1 MYICTNIYE
10 NMYEYVHLFQ
20 YHHYLY
26 HISFSFSK
34 TILIKYPISIAL
46 SLVWFP
52 NPLAAGSGFKVRWGP
67 CLQSFISCL
76 RKLKHEL
83 NKILLEIEIFG
94 NLNVVVEKHCLQ
106 WNDIFNWFCNW
117 SILCTYMIFVI
128 KKNMQPKLFRQK
140 NYTQNKWFA
149 TFANS

>member
-1 MYICTNIYE
+1 MYE

-34 TILIKYPISIAL
+34 TILIKYLISIAIAL
-46 SLVWFP
+46 LLVWFP

-94 NLNVVVEKHCLQ
+94 YLNVVAEKHRL
-106 WNDIFNWFCNW
+106 
-117 SILCTYMIFVI
+117 
-128 KKNMQPKLFRQK
+128 
-140 NYTQNKWFA
+140 
-149 TFANS
+149 